1 MAASTALEAAV
12 ARDRRLVAGAIVA
25 LTALC
30 WLYLAMLAA
39 GMEGMSGQDMS
50 GRDMAGSGMAGS
62 GMAMAMEPARWTAAY
77 AGLMLAMWVV
87 MMAGM
92 MLPSALPMILTV
104 ATIARR
110 RRARGQPHTA
120 TSIFVAGY
128 LIAWGAFSIAATA
141 AQWGLEQAMLL
152 SPMMVSTS
160 SVFGGALLIAAGLY
174 QFTPLK
180 YACLRHCRSPADF
193 VLNRWRDGIGGA
205 LRMGIEHGLYCLG
218 CCWVAMAL
226 LFVFGAM
233 NLLWIAALAILV
245 LLEKAVPG
253 GYRIAQGAGILMLA
267 GGVWMIA
274 S

>member
-1 MAASTALEAAV
+1 MTVSTALEAAI
-12 ARDRRLVAGAIVA
+12 ARDRRMVLAAVLA

-30 WLYLAMLAA
+30 WIYLALLAA
-39 GMEGMSGQDMS
+39 GMEGMSDSGMS
-50 GRDMAGSGMAGS
+50 GQ
-62 GMAMAMEPARWTAAY
+62 GMAMAMAPAVWTPAY
-77 AGLMLAMWVV
+77 AALMLVMWVV

-92 MLPSALPMILTV
+92 MLPSGLPMILTF
-104 ATIARR
+104 ATIGRR
-110 RRARGQPHTA
+110 RRERGQTHTA

-128 LIAWGAFSIAATA
+128 LIAWGGFSVAATA

-160 SVFGGALLIAAGLY
+160 PVFGGALLIAAGLY

-180 YACLRHCRSPADF
+180 YACLRHCRSPVDF
-193 VLNRWRDGIGGA
+193 VLNRWRDGADGA

-245 LLEKAVPG
+245 LLEKVVPG
-253 GYRIAQGAGILMLA
+253 GHRIAQGAGILMLA
-267 GGVWMIA
+267 GGAWMLA